1 MKKLSLIFVVFLSL
15 ISCEKEEPYQY
26 ANLNFNLTAT
36 PSKYENVIFDIQSI
50 KIYFESLTESGKW
63 ITINNLQKGSYNL
76 SNYING
82 SAVSIASTPI
92 VQGKISKI
100 TIGLGQTNS
109 ITTAAGTIN
118 LDFNSTG
125 GYEVDIILDAE
136 IGYGAEKTI
145 FLDFDLSNSIKESTP
160 GKLQIQP
167 SVRAYTEDNSGSIE
181 GIISPAESYP
191 VISANF
197 GGLEIKTKNNDDGYF
212 CIMGLPEGE
221 YNLTIN
227 PLDSYISQLIQN
239 ISVKLGSKSNIGI
252 ILLENNEYI
261 AKSISGDLNLDPS
274 LADNELF
281 TMTTPKGI
289 IDINLLQA
297 EGDVYTYLGTA
308 TLINIMPKAQGEI
321 LNIDG
326 NEIALDKNTRY
337 TFQSKDTPMNVHL
350 RNTKNGN
357 GNWWI
362 EISGDNIGIIP
373 IPGIKK

>member
-1 MKKLSLIFVVFLSL
+1 MKRLSLVFVVFLSL
-15 ISCEKEEPYQY
+15 VSCEKEVPYQY

-63 ITINNLQKGSYNL
+63 ITINNLQKGTYNL

-100 TIGLGQTNS
+100 TIGMGQANS

-118 LDFNSTG
+118 LDFNSTD
-125 GYEVDIILDAE
+125 GYEVEIILDIE

-160 GKLQIQP
+160 GKFQLQP
-167 SVRAYTEDNSGSIE
+167 LVRAYTEDNSGAIE

-212 CIMGLPEGE
+212 CIMGLQEGE

-252 ILLENNEYI
+252 IVLENNEYI

-274 LADNELF
+274 VADNELF
-281 TMTTPKGI
+281 TMITPKGI

-297 EGDVYTYLGTA
+297 EGDVYTYIGTA
-308 TLINIMPKAQGEI
+308 TIINIMPKAQGEI

-337 TFQSKDTPMNVHL
+337 TFQSKDTPMNVNL